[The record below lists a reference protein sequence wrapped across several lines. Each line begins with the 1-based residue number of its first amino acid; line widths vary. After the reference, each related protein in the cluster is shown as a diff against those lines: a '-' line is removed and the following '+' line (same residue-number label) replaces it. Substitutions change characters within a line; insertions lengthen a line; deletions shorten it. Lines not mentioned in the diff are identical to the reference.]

1 MRGGHAWEDALRMG
15 PIAFGAERDRLLRA
29 RPARPGSNGNGRAA
43 LPVDPPPS
51 VALAVDAPVAVLAGL
66 SDEVPAPAGAV
77 PLQSA
82 PAGAE
87 ATIDIIFVGALSADR
102 LQPALEAVQ
111 SVLRGRPGPLPVV
124 VSIEGVPW
132 RVKLPEQVAWDDRID
147 ESVRQAAGLPVRV
160 ELSSTFG

>member
-1 MRGGHAWEDALRMG
+1 MTTLSPRPVSASGGT
-15 PIAFGAERDRLLRA
+15 RLLC
-29 RPARPGSNGNGRAA
+29 G
-43 LPVDPPPS
+43 DES
-51 VALAVDAPVAVLAGL
+51 VA
-66 SDEVPAPAGAV
+66 PADAV

-82 PAGAE
+82 PVGAE
-87 ATIDIIFVGALSADR
+87 ATISIIFAGALSADR

-124 VSIEGVPW
+124 VSIEGAPW

-160 ELSSTFG
+160 ELSSAFG